1 MSCRKQTIENK
12 IAYKCIGPHSNHDC
26 KSCFYVAKDQKD
38 TKWKWMLCL
47 TGENFIFNVN
57 FILFYFTFFRKQS
70 RQGGIIVPETWSDR
84 IPTLKLYPEFLG
96 N

>member
-1 MSCRKQTIENK
+1 
-12 IAYKCIGPHSNHDC
+12 
-26 KSCFYVAKDQKD
+26 
-38 TKWKWMLCL
+38 MLCL